1 VLGYFHDRILLTAS
15 PCCNQFHIE
24 GTNSGNR
31 LGSKSWT
38 GKICLIFQAIKIPM
52 AWLAI
57 GVHNFELSG

>member
-38 GKICLIFQAIKIPM
+38 GKICFIFQTIKLPAALQAM
-52 AWLAI
+52 
-57 GVHNFELSG
+57 GGSQF